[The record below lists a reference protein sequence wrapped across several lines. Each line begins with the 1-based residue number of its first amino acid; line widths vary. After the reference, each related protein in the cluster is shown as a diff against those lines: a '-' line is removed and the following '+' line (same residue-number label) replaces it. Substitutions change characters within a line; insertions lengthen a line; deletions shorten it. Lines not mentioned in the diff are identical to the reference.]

1 MIRLAEGC
9 PMFVNLEVRRYD
21 RENPNHQHDHT
32 QLVLPIHGQMEINV
46 DGREGRIDPSL
57 AALVMPGS
65 AHSQLTHVDSRF
77 LVLDCAATTLEA
89 LHLGPLSKRVY
100 VPVSPATRRLV
111 EFAELIGN
119 EQLALSASQLGPL
132 LLSTLWSGSG
142 GATSPMAELVGR
154 LRATPGANWSNEVMA
169 QAAHMSLSQLHL
181 RFRQLFGQSPQAFL
195 TDLRLQEAQR
205 WLRGTSL
212 PIADIALR
220 AGFSDQASLTRAMQR
235 VSTTTPAAYRKAHRQ
250 PG

>member
-1 MIRLAEGC
+1 
-9 PMFVNLEVRRYD
+9 MFVNLEVRSYD

-32 QLVLPIHGQMEINV
+32 QLVLPIRGRMEINV
-46 DGREGRIDPSL
+46 DGREGSIDPSL
-57 AALVMPGS
+57 AAMVMPGS

-77 LVLDCAATTLEA
+77 LILDCAAITLEA
-89 LHLGPLSKRVY
+89 LHIGPLAKRVY
-100 VPVSPATRRLV
+100 VQVSPATRRLI

-132 LLSTLWSGSG
+132 LLSSLLSDTCGSP
-142 GATSPMAELVGR
+142 SPMAQLIGR
-154 LRATPGANWSNEVMA
+154 LQATPGSNWSNEVMA
-169 QAAHMSLSQLHL
+169 QAANMSISQLHQ
-181 RFRQLFGQSPQAFL
+181 RFRQMFGQSPQAFL
-195 TDLRLQEAQR
+195 TDLRIQEAQR

-212 PIADIALR
+212 SIVEIALR

-235 VSTTTPAAYRKAHRQ
+235 VSATTPGAYRTAHKQ

>member
-1 MIRLAEGC
+1 
-9 PMFVNLEVRRYD
+9 MFVNLKVRSYD

-32 QLVLPIHGQMEINV
+32 QLVLPIRGRMEINV
-46 DGREGRIDPSL
+46 DGREGAIDQSL
-57 AALVMPGS
+57 AAVVMPDS

-77 LVLDCAATTLEA
+77 LILDCAATTLEA
-89 LHLGPLSKRVY
+89 LHIAPLAKRVY
-100 VPVSPATRRLV
+100 VPVSPATRRLI

-132 LLSTLWSGSG
+132 LLSSLLSDAVGSP
-142 GATSPMAELVGR
+142 SPMAQLMGR
-154 LRATPGANWSNEVMA
+154 LRATPGDHWSNEVMA
-169 QAAHMSLSQLHL
+169 HAAGMSISQLHQ
-181 RFRQLFGQSPQAFL
+181 RFRQMFGQSPQTFL
-195 TDLRLQEAQR
+195 TGLRIQEAQR

-212 PIADIALR
+212 SIAEIALR

-235 VSTTTPAAYRKAHRQ
+235 VSATTPAAYRKAHKQ